1 MIAHMFARAANI
13 RILLESPEP
22 RYPPLGDP
30 KQNSEDDLDFT
41 ILTGQG
47 DKLMELTEFAPLQ
60 QHGPKFKDAPQEA
73 PLIWPTPEVLIT
85 SRFLSKRFD
94 HRESRPTTP
103 ARHSVAPIIIPLGAA
118 WPPVDGQ
125 SEKRVLL
132 SKRGSCFYRTARICH
147 RCRVLRG
154 GDCHLERHVEA
165 KQKRPADVT
174 EAIRARSG
182 SLAVKPG
189 PMVRNLALT

>member
-118 WPPVDGQ
+118 WPPVDG
-125 SEKRVLL
+125 SIGETGSTIEARLVLL
-132 SKRGSCFYRTARICH
+132 QDCTNLPPLPCSARWRLSSRTSR
-147 RCRVLRG
+147 
-154 GDCHLERHVEA
+154 
-165 KQKRPADVT
+165 
-174 EAIRARSG
+174 
-182 SLAVKPG
+182 
-189 PMVRNLALT
+189 